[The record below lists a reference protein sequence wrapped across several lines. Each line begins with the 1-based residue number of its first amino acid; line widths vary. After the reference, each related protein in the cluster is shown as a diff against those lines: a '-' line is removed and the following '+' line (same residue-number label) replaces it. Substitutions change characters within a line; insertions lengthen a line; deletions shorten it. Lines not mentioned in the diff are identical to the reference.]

1 MHNKVIEVRQDIVAS
16 INEFYDT
23 VDATRDHADPQAA
36 KEHGLF
42 VVAAMD
48 AAIAAGK
55 GSDEQAKID
64 CT

>member
-23 VDATRDHADPQAA
+23 VDATREHADPQAA
-36 KEHGLF
+36 NEHGSGN

-48 AAIAAGK
+48 NAIAAGK
-55 GSDEQAKID
+55 DGQRRR
-64 CT
+64 